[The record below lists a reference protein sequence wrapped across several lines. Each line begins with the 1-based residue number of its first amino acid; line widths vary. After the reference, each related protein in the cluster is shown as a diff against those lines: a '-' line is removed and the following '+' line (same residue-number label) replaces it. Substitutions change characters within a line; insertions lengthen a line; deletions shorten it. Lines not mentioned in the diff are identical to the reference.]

1 LYAGIG
7 REAPQHAVP
16 LEECEQAQRPSYRA
30 ADEDG
35 PVDQVSHPLGAD
47 GGGGASAAGHLARQ
61 QGLDRHGDRF
71 AYLGGREPELER
83 EIVGRGD
90 DGPEQRLFS
99 AFSFPPPEENVT
111 GS

>member
-1 LYAGIG
+1 M
-7 REAPQHAVP
+7 
-16 LEECEQAQRPSYRA
+16 
-30 ADEDG
+30 
-35 PVDQVSHPLGAD
+35 SHPLGAD
-47 GGGGASAAGHLARQ
+47 GGGGASAATAVAAGHLARQ

-99 AFSFPPPEENVT
+99 AFSSPPPPARRTVPVRGN
-111 GS
+111 GN